1 MSSPCKN
8 CDQKS
13 INWIVETL
21 SPGCNHPCA
30 QFNEFADDLSNRM
43 TEMIGKCQAIIDRH
57 KEDKQ

>member
-30 QFNEFADDLSNRM
+30 QFNKFADDLSNLV
-43 TEMIGKCQAIIDRH
+43 
-57 KEDKQ
+57 